1 MAVVRIIVAD
11 TINQAKRKLPRWVL
25 PSSGGGVFLHWSAPH
40 AIYTPTMDKDVETH
54 FPTAVGE
61 RQEAPYC
68 ARLTARRQDL
78 ARDLGAYVRLEA
90 RWSWLRLGAFGAC
103 VAVIV
108 VVARMYGFLPAVT
121 GAIPAL
127 IVFRFAVVR
136 HLHWKGTRTSTERV
150 LVVVDESLRCAV
162 EEGKPVRNWR
172 RPEDPDRPAAIL
184 PAALESGPT
193 WPLSEQESDDLDF
206 YAPPV
211 GIFGL
216 LNRTSTD
223 LGARRLRDILNAPCL
238 SAQYIRQRQEA
249 VRWLARHDTQRIA
262 MMASIVAFRGQSH
275 RLDALVEHLH
285 DGVVLHPHT
294 AASWWIRIWSVV
306 SGLFFALAVVQMLR
320 AQYEWFRWI
329 VLLIAV
335 NLLIARLNRGM
346 LIRLKAAALPLV
358 RLTAVLRG
366 LWAVAQQATESL
378 PAEADLGVLRHRF
391 AKVVTEAEVPWLCE
405 RLGWLALGGLARSL
419 MNALV
424 FYDLHVC
431 EAIVRR
437 LVSDRQML
445 LDGLAAMAEFE
456 ALASLACFAAERR
469 GTCYPELTGE
479 TLISISD
486 GRHPL
491 IVPQSATSNSVC
503 LTDARRMWVITGA
516 NAAGKS
522 TYLRMIGVN
531 VLLAQI
537 GSAVPARGMALSP
550 VRLLTDVRIR
560 DDLARN
566 ESYFLSEVRRL
577 RRMVADAGAD
587 TRLLGLIDEPFR
599 GTNSS
604 ERTAA
609 GIALAEYLLES
620 GNVFVLAT
628 HEETLAQTAAASD
641 VAENHH
647 FQEHL
652 TEQGIEFDYL
662 LCPGPA
668 NTRTAIRIL
677 EQEQYPPSL
686 LDRARRLM
694 GP

>member
-1 MAVVRIIVAD
+1 MVAGPGG
-11 TINQAKRKLPRWVL
+11 TILPM
-25 PSSGGGVFLHWSAPH
+25 S
-40 AIYTPTMDKDVETH
+40 KDVKTRS
-54 FPTAVGE
+54 AVAGYE
-61 RQEAPYC
+61 CQEASC
-68 ARLTARRQDL
+68 RERLAAYQRGLQGDL
-78 ARDLGAYVRLEA
+78 ATYSRREA
-90 RWSWLRLGAFGAC
+90 RWSWLRLGAFGGC
-103 VAVIV
+103 VAAIV
-108 VVARMYGFLPAVT
+108 VVAHLWGFGPAVIA
-121 GAIPAL
+121 AIPVL
-127 IVFRFAVVR
+127 IMFRFTIVR
-136 HLHWKGTRTSTERV
+136 HLHWKGTRTSTERI
-150 LVVVDESLRCAV
+150 LLVVDESLRCAV
-162 EEGKPVRNWR
+162 EEGRAVRDWR
-172 RPEDPDRPAAIL
+172 QPDDPDRPAAIL

-193 WPLSEQESDDLDF
+193 WLLSEQELDDLDL
-206 YAPPV
+206 YAASV

-223 LGARRLRDILNAPCL
+223 LGARRLRDMVNAPCL
-238 SAQYIRQRQEA
+238 SAEYIRQRQEA
-249 VRWLARHDTQRIA
+249 VRWLARHDAQRMA
-262 MMASIVAFRGQSH
+262 MMASIVALRGQSH
-275 RLDALVEHLH
+275 HLDALVEHLH
-285 DGVVLHPHT
+285 GGAVINPHA

-306 SGLFFALAVVQMLR
+306 SGLFFSLAVVQMLR
-320 AQYEWFRWI
+320 GQYEWFRWI

-335 NLLIARLNRGM
+335 NLLIARLNRSM

-391 AKVVTEAEVPWLCE
+391 AKVATEADIPSLCE

-419 MNALV
+419 MNAVV

-431 EAIVRR
+431 EAVVRR
-437 LVSDRQML
+437 SVSSRQIL
-445 LDGLAAMAEFE
+445 LEGLAAMAEFE
-456 ALASLACFAAERR
+456 ALASLACFAAERE
-469 GTCYPELTGE
+469 GTCYPDLVSE
-479 TLISISD
+479 TLVSISD
-486 GRHPL
+486 GHHPL
-491 IVPQSATSNSVC
+491 IVPQKATSNSVC
-503 LTDARRMWVITGA
+503 LTDAKRMWVITGP

-609 GIALAEYLLES
+609 GIALAEHLLAS
-620 GNVFVLAT
+620 GNLFLLAT
-628 HEETLAQTAAASD
+628 HEEALAQAAAASD
-641 VAENHH
+641 AAENHH